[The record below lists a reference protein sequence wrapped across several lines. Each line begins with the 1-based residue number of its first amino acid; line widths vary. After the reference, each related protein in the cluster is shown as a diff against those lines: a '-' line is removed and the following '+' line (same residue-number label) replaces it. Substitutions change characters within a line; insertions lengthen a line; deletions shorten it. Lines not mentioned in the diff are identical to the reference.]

1 VELMKTAFARV
12 FSKDSRGLP
21 RTWKAT
27 DDVAAANRRAQ
38 REAVRVL
45 GLLAV
50 SRLRKPG
57 QMSDGDPGGT
67 PSSERTEQK
76 NAETQARRRD
86 AIDAAL
92 STLVSPEPED
102 DDLPNPDENL
112 TKPPRPELPT
122 EWVGEDE
129 DAVMLTPQECRSA
142 WRKFEA
148 DTAYAVS
155 QALAAREA
163 AARGGAPAAPAWMI
177 AALLITG
184 FDEAMWLLRNPIT
197 LLFLVAL
204 GLFLR
209 AMYNNMDVETAM
221 RMGVVPGLM
230 FLATKVVPTA
240 MAILKKLWE
249 EGAMMHGIQPVGS
262 VTGSGAAGH
271 ANAAGGDASSIAAGG
286 EKERVFAPSV
296 SGEGVRVRKKGE

>member
-1 VELMKTAFARV
+1 M
-12 FSKDSRGLP
+12 
-21 RTWKAT
+21 
-27 DDVAAANRRAQ
+27 
-38 REAVRVL
+38 
-45 GLLAV
+45 
-50 SRLRKPG
+50 
-57 QMSDGDPGGT
+57 GT
-67 PSSERTEQK
+67 PGTPGSKRTEQD
-76 NAETQARRRD
+76 AETQQKRQD

-92 STLVSPEPED
+92 STLVQEPED
-102 DDLPNPDENL
+102 DDLGPNSDEDL
-112 TKPPRPELPT
+112 QTKPPRPELPT

-129 DAVMLTPQECRSA
+129 NAVMLTPQECRSA

-262 VTGSGAAGH
+262 VTGSGASGH
-271 ANAAGGDASSIAAGG
+271 ANAAGGDASSAAGG

-296 SGEGVRVRKKGE
+296 SGEGVRVRKMGE